1 MQIYRTLI
9 AATTTVML
17 AGVANAQ
24 QPLLTRVDRSGLAVI
39 RQSDGAPPLAN
50 ITVGLYE
57 AGWQLRL
64 ATPGTDA
71 GNIVITCPSADA
83 IVTGDVTYKVS
94 EADPETLVVTANL
107 TPNKNIKLNSVHI
120 AASLPVSD
128 WQRGRATQGET
139 SVIVSDASDSPLL
152 IPSAK
157 GTLRLTRQGNNL
169 EASSAN
175 PVLLQDNRKFGTTA
189 LEIRAG
195 NQYPDGAIWRAG
207 ETRSINLML
216 RLYKPIR
223 ILQERPLTIE
233 AGEDWAPISIS
244 NDVTA
249 GSALDFRTILPPL
262 ESAGTRRLTVTPSGN
277 LTIDGKTPIRLFG
290 TNLCFD
296 ANYLE
301 KPDVD
306 RLVRMLAATGYN
318 ALRIHHYDNLLDV
331 DGYIERLDYLVATCR
346 KAGILVKTDLY
357 VSRDVPGYKMDEA
370 KAAILLRPEAMEDWK
385 AFSRKLL
392 THVNP
397 YTGLAWKDDPSIAI
411 ISVINEPN
419 LTNVLGRLPSPL
431 QADLQKAW
439 DAWRVTRNLPAT
451 PLPQSVDNGSSG
463 RELGAFLADLHARA
477 YASMAAFLKKDLGV
491 KALLTDL
498 NGWSEVPAFQNTR
511 LGLDVVD
518 AHFYFDHPNFPGE
531 PWKLPST
538 GANGGNSSIYG
549 GGAGPVSVAP
559 QRLLDKPFI
568 VSEWNF
574 AAPNQYRY
582 EAGLLTAATA
592 SIQGWDGMFRF
603 AWAHSRATV
612 NTPKVITY
620 FDTAS
625 DPTALASERI
635 AALMYR
641 SGALKTSPVT
651 VARIVPQ
658 KSLVS
663 DFTTPLPPVF
673 PALALVARIGMRID
687 TGKLPVANPKEL
699 RLENS
704 GDSNAIA
711 SMLRAELLP
720 PTNKTS
726 LDTEFR
732 QSITNQVFL
741 DGTAGSLRLI
751 APNAVAGV
759 GAEGDV
765 LKFGSVDV
773 DIEGTGAATA
783 VASLDKKTISTS
795 QRLLLIHATDT
806 QNAGTRYFSSDRQ
819 TLENF
824 GGDVIL
830 ARQGKATFSITRAS
844 IPKAVTVYRLDASGN
859 RLDKLGVTLDENVIH
874 VECQITPEGK
884 PTTFYYEVLIEDP
897 KPVAK
902 PVSKAK
908 PSGNKPSRK

>member
-1 MQIYRTLI
+1 MQIYRTLF
-9 AATTTVML
+9 AATTAALV
-17 AGVANAQ
+17 AGAAHAQ
-24 QPLLTRVDRSGLAVI
+24 QPLQTRVDRSGTAVI
-39 RQSDGAPPLAN
+39 RQSDGTPPLVN
-50 ITVGLYE
+50 ISIGLYE
-57 AGWQLRL
+57 TGWQLRS
-64 ATPGTDA
+64 ATPGPDA
-71 GNIVITCPSADA
+71 GKIIVTCPTAGAVVS
-83 IVTGDVTYKVS
+83 GDISYKVS

-107 TPNKNIKLNSVHI
+107 SPNKDITLNSVHI
-120 AASLPVSD
+120 AATLPVTD

-139 SVIVSDASDSPLL
+139 SVILSDTSDTPML

-157 GTLRLTRQGNNL
+157 GTIRLSRQGNNL

-175 PVLLQDNRKFGTTA
+175 PILLQDNRKYGGTT
-189 LEIRAG
+189 LEVRSG

-207 ETRSINLML
+207 ETRSVNLML

-233 AGEDWAPISIS
+233 AGEDWAPIGIS
-244 NDVTA
+244 NDVAT
-249 GSALDFRTILPPL
+249 GSALDFRSVLP
-262 ESAGTRRLTVTPSGN
+262 SMGITGSRRLSATPAGN

-306 RLVRMLAATGYN
+306 RLVRMLSATGYN

-331 DGYIERLDYLVATCR
+331 DGYMERLDYLVATCR
-346 KAGILVKTDLY
+346 KAGIVIKTDLY
-357 VSRDVPGYKMDEA
+357 VSRDIPGYKMDEA
-370 KAAILLRPEAMEDWK
+370 KTAILLRPEALEDWK

-397 YTGLAWKDDPSIAI
+397 YSGLAWKDDPAIAI

-419 LTNVLGRLPSPL
+419 LTNVIGRLPAPL

-439 DAWRVTRNLPAT
+439 DKWRLARNLSVS
-451 PLPQSVDNGSSG
+451 PLPQSVDNGVAG
-463 RELGAFLADLHARA
+463 RELGAFLAELHGKA

-511 LGLDVVD
+511 LSLDVVD

-549 GGAGPVSVAP
+549 GGAGPVNVAP

-592 SIQGWDGMFRF
+592 AVQGWDGIFRF
-603 AWAHSRATV
+603 AWAHSRTTI
-612 NTPKVITY
+612 NTPKAITY

-658 KSLVS
+658 KSLLA

-673 PALALVARIGMRID
+673 PALALVSRIGMRID
-687 TGKLPVANPKEL
+687 TGKLPVAPQKEL

-732 QSITNQVFL
+732 QSLTNQVFL

-751 APNAVAGV
+751 ASNVVAGV

-773 DIEGTGAATA
+773 DIEGSGAATA
-783 VASLDKKTISTS
+783 VASLDKKSISAS
-795 QRLLLIHATDT
+795 QRMLLIHATDS
-806 QNAGTRYFSSDRQ
+806 QNAGTRYFSADRQ
-819 TLENF
+819 TLEHF

-830 ARQGKATFSITRAS
+830 ARQGKATFSITRAAT
-844 IPKAVTVYRLDASGN
+844 PKTVTVYRLDASGN
-859 RLDKLGVTLDENVIH
+859 RLDKIDATVDDNVIH
-874 VECQITPEGK
+874 VECQVTPEGK
-884 PTTFYYEVLIEDP
+884 PATFYYEVIVEDP

-902 PVSKAK
+902 PVAKTKA
-908 PSGNKPSRK
+908 SGNKPSRK

>member
-1 MQIYRTLI
+1 MQIYRTLFV
-9 AATTTVML
+9 ATTAALV
-17 AGVANAQ
+17 AGVAHAQ
-24 QPLLTRVDRSGLAVI
+24 QPLLTRVDRSGMAII
-39 RQSDGAPPLAN
+39 RRSDGTPPILN
-50 ITVGLYE
+50 IALGLYE
-57 AGWQLRL
+57 AGWQLCS
-64 ATPGTDA
+64 ATPGSDA
-71 GNIVITCPSADA
+71 GNVVITCPTAGA
-83 IVTGDVTYKVS
+83 IITGDISFKVS
-94 EADPETLVVTANL
+94 ETDPETLVVTANL
-107 TPNKNIKLNSVHI
+107 TPNKNIKLNSVHLS
-120 AASLPVSD
+120 ATLPASE
-128 WQRGRATQGET
+128 WQRGRATQGDT
-139 SVIVSDASDSPLL
+139 SVSLPETPDAPIL

-157 GTLRLTRQGNNL
+157 GSIRLSRQGSNL

-175 PVLLQDNRKFGTTA
+175 PILLQDNRKYGGTM
-189 LEIRAG
+189 LELRSG
-195 NQYPDGAIWRAG
+195 NQYPDGAIWRAN
-207 ETRSINLML
+207 ETRSINLIL
-216 RLYKPIR
+216 RLYNPIR

-233 AGEDWAPISIS
+233 AGEDWAPIAIG
-244 NDVTA
+244 NDITA
-249 GSALDFRTILPPL
+249 GSALDFRSILP
-262 ESAGTRRLTVTPSGN
+262 SIGNSGSRRLSVTPYGN

-318 ALRIHHYDNLLDV
+318 ALRIHHYDNLVDV
-331 DGYIERLDYLVATCR
+331 DGYMERLDYLVAACR
-346 KAGILVKTDLY
+346 KSGIIIKTDLY
-357 VSRDVPGYKMDEA
+357 VSRDIPGYKMDEA

-397 YTGLAWKDDPSIAI
+397 YTGLSWKDEPSIAI
-411 ISVINEPN
+411 ISVVNEPN
-419 LTNVLGRLPSPL
+419 LTNVIGRLPAPL

-439 DAWRVTRNLPAT
+439 DAWRLARNLAVS
-451 PLPQSVDNGSSG
+451 PLPQSVDNGVAG
-463 RELGAFLADLHARA
+463 RELGAFLADLHGKA
-477 YASMAAFLKKDLGV
+477 YGTMATFLKKDLGV

-511 LGLDVVD
+511 LGLDLVD

-538 GANGGNSSIYG
+538 GANGGSSSIYG
-549 GGAGPVSVAP
+549 GGAGPVNVAP

-582 EAGLLTAATA
+582 EAGLLTAAIA
-592 SIQGWDGMFRF
+592 AVQGWDGIFRF

-612 NTPKVITY
+612 NTPKAITY

-658 KSLVS
+658 KSLLS

-673 PALALVARIGMRID
+673 SALALVSRIGMRID
-687 TGKLPVANPKEL
+687 NGKLPPTMSKEL
-699 RLENS
+699 RLVNS

-711 SMLRAELLP
+711 SMLRAELMP

-732 QSITNQVFL
+732 QSLTNQVFL

-751 APNAVAGV
+751 APNVVAGA

-773 DIEGTGAATA
+773 DIEGSGAATA
-783 VASLDKKTISTS
+783 VATLDNKSISIS
-795 QRLLLIHATDT
+795 QRMLLIHATDT
-806 QNAGTRYFSSDRQ
+806 QNAGTRYFSADRQ
-819 TLENF
+819 TLEHF

-830 ARQGKATFSITRAS
+830 ARQGKATFSITRRAT
-844 IPKAVTVYRLDASGN
+844 PKSVSVYRLDANGK
-859 RLDKLGVTLDENVIH
+859 RLDKMDVIVEENVIQ
-874 VECQITPEGK
+874 VECQVSPEGK
-884 PTTFYYEVLIEDP
+884 PTTFYYEVLVEDP
-897 KPVAK
+897 KPAVK
-902 PVSKAK
+902 SPNKAK
-908 PSGNKPSRK
+908 PAAKKTPHR

>member
-1 MQIYRTLI
+1 MQIYRTLFV
-9 AATTTVML
+9 ATTAALV
-17 AGVANAQ
+17 AGAAHAQ
-24 QPLLTRVDRSGLAVI
+24 QPLLTRVDRSGTAVI
-39 RQSDGAPPLAN
+39 RQSDGTPPLLN
-50 ITVGLYE
+50 ISVGLYE
-57 AGWQLRL
+57 TGWQLRST
-64 ATPGTDA
+64 TPGPDA
-71 GNIVITCPSADA
+71 GNIVIICPTAGA
-83 IVTGDVTYKVS
+83 IITGDISYKVS

-107 TPNKNIKLNSVHI
+107 TPNKNITLNSIHI
-120 AASLPVSD
+120 AATLPVTD

-139 SVIVSDASDSPLL
+139 SVILSDTSDTPML

-157 GTLRLTRQGNNL
+157 GPIRLSRQGNNL
-169 EASSAN
+169 EASSAH
-175 PVLLQDNRKFGTTA
+175 PILLQDNRKYGGTM
-189 LEIRAG
+189 LELRSG

-233 AGEDWAPISIS
+233 AGEDWAPIAIS
-244 NDVTA
+244 NDVA
-249 GSALDFRTILPPL
+249 SGSALDFRSILPPMGNI
-262 ESAGTRRLTVTPSGN
+262 GTRRLTVTPAGN
-277 LTIDGKTPIRLFG
+277 LTIDGKTPLRLFG

-331 DGYIERLDYLVATCR
+331 DGYMERLDYLVATCR
-346 KAGILVKTDLY
+346 KAGIVIKTDLY
-357 VSRDVPGYKMDEA
+357 VSRDIPGYKMDEA
-370 KAAILLRPEAMEDWK
+370 KTAILLRPEALEDWK

-419 LTNVLGRLPSPL
+419 LTNVIGRLPAPL
-431 QADLQKAW
+431 QSDLQKAW
-439 DAWRVTRNLPAT
+439 DTWRIAKNLSVS
-451 PLPQSVDNGSSG
+451 PLPQSVENGVAG
-463 RELGAFLADLHARA
+463 RELGAFLAELHAKA
-477 YASMAAFLKKDLGV
+477 YGTMASFLKKELGV

-549 GGAGPVSVAP
+549 GGAGPVNVAP

-592 SIQGWDGMFRF
+592 AVQGWDGIFRF
-603 AWAHSRATV
+603 AWAHSRATI
-612 NTPKVITY
+612 NTPKAITY

-658 KSLVS
+658 KSLLS

-673 PALALVARIGMRID
+673 PALALVSRIGMRID
-687 TGKLPVANPKEL
+687 TGKLPVATPKEL

-711 SMLRAELLP
+711 SMLRAELMP

-732 QSITNQVFL
+732 QSLTNQVFL

-751 APNAVAGV
+751 APNVVAGV

-773 DIEGTGAATA
+773 DIEGSGAATA
-783 VASLDKKTISTS
+783 VASLDKKSISAS
-795 QRLLLIHATDT
+795 QRMLLIHATDT
-806 QNAGTRYFSSDRQ
+806 QNAGTRYFSADRQ
-819 TLENF
+819 TLEHF
-824 GGDVIL
+824 GGDTIL
-830 ARQGKATFSITRAS
+830 ARQGKATFSIMRAAT
-844 IPKAVTVYRLDASGN
+844 PKSVTVYRLDASGN
-859 RLDKLGVTLDENVIH
+859 RLDKVDATVDENMIQ
-874 VECQITPEGK
+874 VECQVTPEGK
-884 PTTFYYEVLIEDP
+884 PTTFYYEVLVEDP
-897 KPVAK
+897 KPAVK
-902 PVSKAK
+902 PISKVKTA
-908 PSGNKPSRK
+908 GNKPSRK

>member
-331 DGYIERLDYLVATCR
+331 DGYMERLDYLVATCR

-370 KAAILLRPEAMEDWK
+370 KAAILLRPEAMED
-385 AFSRKLL
+385 
-392 THVNP
+392 
-397 YTGLAWKDDPSIAI
+397 
-411 ISVINEPN
+411 
-419 LTNVLGRLPSPL
+419 
-431 QADLQKAW
+431 
-439 DAWRVTRNLPAT
+439 
-451 PLPQSVDNGSSG
+451 
-463 RELGAFLADLHARA
+463 
-477 YASMAAFLKKDLGV
+477 
-491 KALLTDL
+491 
-498 NGWSEVPAFQNTR
+498 
-511 LGLDVVD
+511 
-518 AHFYFDHPNFPGE
+518 
-531 PWKLPST
+531 
-538 GANGGNSSIYG
+538 
-549 GGAGPVSVAP
+549 
-559 QRLLDKPFI
+559 
-568 VSEWNF
+568 
-574 AAPNQYRY
+574 
-582 EAGLLTAATA
+582 
-592 SIQGWDGMFRF
+592 
-603 AWAHSRATV
+603 
-612 NTPKVITY
+612 
-620 FDTAS
+620 
-625 DPTALASERI
+625 
-635 AALMYR
+635 
-641 SGALKTSPVT
+641 
-651 VARIVPQ
+651 
-658 KSLVS
+658 
-663 DFTTPLPPVF
+663 
-673 PALALVARIGMRID
+673 
-687 TGKLPVANPKEL
+687 
-699 RLENS
+699 
-704 GDSNAIA
+704 
-711 SMLRAELLP
+711 
-720 PTNKTS
+720 
-726 LDTEFR
+726 
-732 QSITNQVFL
+732 
-741 DGTAGSLRLI
+741 
-751 APNAVAGV
+751 
-759 GAEGDV
+759 
-765 LKFGSVDV
+765 
-773 DIEGTGAATA
+773 
-783 VASLDKKTISTS
+783 
-795 QRLLLIHATDT
+795 
-806 QNAGTRYFSSDRQ
+806 
-819 TLENF
+819 
-824 GGDVIL
+824 
-830 ARQGKATFSITRAS
+830 
-844 IPKAVTVYRLDASGN
+844 
-859 RLDKLGVTLDENVIH
+859 
-874 VECQITPEGK
+874 
-884 PTTFYYEVLIEDP
+884 
-897 KPVAK
+897 
-902 PVSKAK
+902 
-908 PSGNKPSRK
+908 